1 MSHTKTIH
9 SREKM
14 VAKGAPAAGFKF
26 HDRIKR
32 VLPFRSSCPNPDC
45 LAESTGLPGTSCPDC
60 GERTVEF
67 VK

>member
-9 SREKM
+9 SRETM
-14 VAKGAPAAGFKF
+14 VSKGVPASGFKF

-32 VLPFRSSCPNPDC
+32 RLPFRSSCPNPEC
-45 LAESTGLPGTSCPDC
+45 LAESTGTPGTSCPDY
-60 GERTVEF
+60 GDRTVKP

>member
-9 SREKM
+9 SRETM
-14 VAKGAPAAGFKF
+14 VSKGAASGFKF

-32 VLPFRSSCPNPDC
+32 RLPFRS
-45 LAESTGLPGTSCPDC
+45 SCPDC
-60 GERTVEF
+60 GERTVKP

>member
-14 VAKGAPAAGFKF
+14 VAKGVASGFKF

-32 VLPFRSSCPNPDC
+32 RLPFRSSCPNPEC
-45 LAESTGLPGTSCPDC
+45 LAESTGLPGTSCQDC
-60 GERTVEF
+60 GERTVEP